1 MLNAFRRAPLRLTPG
16 DASGGDFAYIEAWQ
30 NIDAT
35 GTRTRD
41 LKAKTLENYEVQ
53 DWVWRQGP
61 FARVSSH
68 KNGSKFEGG
77 LRILFAQSAL
87 KHRQAVPGALISSQV
102 LEALQLP
109 ASTFASFQQ
118 PSGVF
123 SCHTIPEGTSIDECK
138 RLGLVFRTPQKREC
152 TIGGFAL
159 AHDFE
164 TGITTAL
171 SLGNHFQLH
180 EYKSKQGTPSPPP
193 AMEEFLAQLRDSE
206 NLWSHTLLLPCLFLV
221 VHVQRVRTYIMED
234 LSRQIV
240 LVENRVGITQTSR
253 SQKHCYAEQG
263 FGNSLF
269 VGEQLQREQAK
280 ALTRE
285 INNLSTWIIF
295 TKRSPQWDIDCIK
308 FLLQL
313 LNGNQ
318 RFLAYRDIP
327 AQTFRET
334 LDYVQNYSEAGLEV
348 TQSSE
353 ARMHLQLNILYTSVA
368 QDDGQTSARL
378 AASAGKD
385 STSMKIIALITAAY
399 LPATFVAKTMFSM
412 GMFEWQSQN
421 PNDDN
426 DNPSK
431 SSVSP
436 DFWIYWAV
444 AVPLTVITLAGWA
457 TWWKFEQHRFDLNV
471 QQAIRD
477 KPPSLDLSEV
487 EGKDGPRFPWDS
499 REFWPEPFEIP
510 NCSLNS

>member
-1 MLNAFRRAPLRLTPG
+1 MLNAFRRAPLRLTPS

-35 GTRTRD
+35 GTRTTD
-41 LKAKTLENYEVQ
+41 LKAKTWENYEVQ
-53 DWVWRQGP
+53 DWAWRQGP
-61 FARVSSH
+61 FARASSH
-68 KNGSKFEGG
+68 KDGSKFEGG
-77 LRILFAQSAL
+77 LRILFAQSEL

-118 PSGVF
+118 QSGVF
-123 SCHTIPEGTSIDECK
+123 SCHIFPEGTSIDECK
-138 RLGLVFRTPQKREC
+138 RLTCSSASSFK
-152 TIGGFAL
+152 
-159 AHDFE
+159 
-164 TGITTAL
+164 
-171 SLGNHFQLH
+171 
-180 EYKSKQGTPSPPP
+180 
-193 AMEEFLAQLRDSE
+193 E
-206 NLWSHTLLLPCLFLV
+206 NKP
-221 VHVQRVRTYIMED
+221 
-234 LSRQIV
+234 
-240 LVENRVGITQTSR
+240 
-253 SQKHCYAEQG
+253 K
-263 FGNSLF
+263 
-269 VGEQLQREQAK
+269 
-280 ALTRE
+280 LTRK
-285 INNLSTWIIF
+285 INNLSTWLIF
-295 TKRSPQWDIDCIK
+295 TKRSPQWDINCIK

-399 LPATFVAKTMFSM
+399 LPATFVA
-412 GMFEWQSQN
+412 N

-426 DNPSK
+426 DNASK

-444 AVPLTVITLAGWA
+444 AVPLTIITLAGWA

-477 KPPSLDLSEV
+477 KPPSLDSKPHTGILPGIGKPPGYAGNPLSCRYSTLLFPLNFSALPSNMFKWSALYKV
-487 EGKDGPRFPWDS
+487 EDS
-499 REFWPEPFEIP
+499 KMRLSRMSRGEAGEDPFCEIT
-510 NCSLNS
+510 

>member
-206 NLWSHTLLLPCLFLV
+206 NLWSHALLLPCLFLV

-253 SQKHCYAEQG
+253 SQKHCYAEQD

-399 LPATFVAKTMFSM
+399 LPATFVATMFSM

-426 DNPSK
+426 DNASK

-471 QQAIRD
+471 QQAMRD
-477 KPPSLDLSEV
+477 KPPSLDLSEI
-487 EGKDGPRFPWDS
+487 EGKRRTTFPLGFS
-499 REFWPEPFEIP
+499 
-510 NCSLNS
+510 

>member
-1 MLNAFRRAPLRLTPG
+1 MLNAFRRAPLRLTPS

-41 LKAKTLENYEVQ
+41 LKAKTWENYEVQ
-53 DWVWRQGP
+53 DWAWRQGP
-61 FARVSSH
+61 FARASSH
-68 KNGSKFEGG
+68 KDGSKFEGG
-77 LRILFAQSAL
+77 LRILFAQSEL

-109 ASTFASFQQ
+109 ASTFAYPKPPTSY
-118 PSGVF
+118 GG
-123 SCHTIPEGTSIDECK
+123 IP
-138 RLGLVFRTPQKREC
+138 
-152 TIGGFAL
+152 
-159 AHDFE
+159 
-164 TGITTAL
+164 
-171 SLGNHFQLH
+171 
-180 EYKSKQGTPSPPP
+180 
-193 AMEEFLAQLRDSE
+193 AQLRDSE
-206 NLWSHTLLLPCLFLV
+206 NLWSHALLLPCLFLV

-234 LSRQIV
+234 LSDQIV
-240 LVENRVGITQTSR
+240 LVENRVGVTQIR
-253 SQKHCYAEQG
+253 RAQKHFYAG
-263 FGNSLF
+263 KDFGNSLF
-269 VGEQLQREQAK
+269 VCEQLQREQAK
-280 ALTRE
+280 ALTRK
-285 INNLSTWIIF
+285 INNLSTWLIF
-295 TKRSPQWDIDCIK
+295 TKRSPQWDINCIK

-399 LPATFVAKTMFSM
+399 LPATFVA
-412 GMFEWQSQN
+412 N

-426 DNPSK
+426 DNASK

-444 AVPLTVITLAGWA
+444 AVPLTIITLAGWA

-477 KPPSLDLSEV
+477 KPPSLDSKPHTGILPGIGKPPGYAGNPLSCRYSTLLFPLNFSALPSNMFKWSALYKV
-487 EGKDGPRFPWDS
+487 EDS
-499 REFWPEPFEIP
+499 KMRLSRMSRGEAGEDPFCEIT
-510 NCSLNS
+510 